1 VPGGGSAYGLLPAAM
16 TRDLVQQIRDNA
28 RDRALLVT
36 GRDDEALIEKVR
48 QQRKS
53 KKESAKEKDRER

>member
-36 GRDDEALIEKVR
+36 GRDDQALIEKVR